1 MPENKVNVA
10 LVGCGLF
17 GEVHAAT
24 LANFDEANLVAVC
37 DSNLERAEDF
47 AERFGCRAC
56 ASVAEIADDEDIEAV
71 SVVTPDCDHKDVCI
85 ELARAGKHLL
95 IEKPLAT
102 SVEDAEAVAL
112 AVDEAG
118 VTAMVDFH
126 NRYHPAVL
134 AIKGRLDRG
143 EMGRPQVMY
152 ARLSD
157 RIEVP
162 TEWLGWA
169 GRSGPQ
175 WFLGPHLVDLA
186 CWLFGK
192 RPRRIFADARK
203 DVLAARGIDCYDS
216 LQMHLSFDDGLATL
230 ETSWIVPNAWP
241 CVADFYLSLQATD
254 ARADIDMSNQ
264 GATIVDDGRYD
275 RPFLFGHTPAGRD
288 DFGFM
293 SYPIRDFVR
302 AVQSGEPAP
311 IPFDDGLDNVRLIAA
326 ALESIQ
332 TGKVVDVE
340 Q

>member
-1 MPENKVNVA
+1 M
-10 LVGCGLF
+10 
-17 GEVHAAT
+17 
-24 LANFDEANLVAVC
+24 
-37 DSNLERAEDF
+37 
-47 AERFGCRAC
+47 
-56 ASVAEIADDEDIEAV
+56 
-71 SVVTPDCDHKDVCI
+71 
-85 ELARAGKHLL
+85 GK
-95 IEKPLAT
+95 
-102 SVEDAEAVAL
+102 
-112 AVDEAG
+112 
-118 VTAMVDFH
+118 
-126 NRYHPAVL
+126 
-134 AIKGRLDRG
+134 
-143 EMGRPQVMY
+143 PQVMY

-162 TEWLGWA
+162 TEWLSWA

-241 CVADFYLSLQATD
+241 CVADFYLCLQATD

-275 RPFLFGHTPAGRD
+275 RPLLFGHTPAGRD

-293 SYPIRDFVR
+293 SYPIRDFIR
-302 AVQSGEPAP
+302 AVQSGLPAP
-311 IPFDDGLDNVRLIAA
+311 CPLDDGLDNVRLIAA
-326 ALESIQ
+326 ALESVQ
-332 TGKVVDVE
+332 TGMVVE
-340 Q
+340 LEP